1 MKDKTVFICQSCGAR
16 YPKWLGR
23 CSSCGEWNT
32 LVEEIEEEAPTVAG
46 GISYAPAEPVLYKDI
61 QDIPRQR
68 IAVGIEDVNKVL
80 GGGLVAGSLVLVGG
94 EPGIGKSTLLL
105 QVARDMAAA
114 DDPVVADNP
123 VVAAASVLYVSGEE
137 SLEQIKL
144 RGDRLGVRDGRLFL
158 LAETNLER
166 ILAQAERLAP
176 RILIVDSIQTVF
188 SNKMTSGPGTIS
200 QVREAANQIFRFA
213 KTRQIPA
220 FIVGHITKDGSLAGP
235 KSLEHIVDVVLLF
248 EGERDHS
255 HRVLRA
261 QKNRFGPVS
270 ELAVFEMTAA
280 GLQPILNPS
289 AFFLRERPRDEAGS
303 AVVCTVKGTRPFLAE
318 IQALVSST
326 LFIGNPRRMTIG
338 LDHYRTAML
347 LALVEKKAGYSFAG
361 EDIYLNVAGGMSI
374 EEPAVDLGVVMAV
387 VSSLKNMPLPQ
398 DMAFFGEVGLSG
410 EIRSVAQP
418 LVRIKEAQA
427 LGFASIMLPAGNLAG
442 LDRQDLP
449 EIECVGV
456 RTVREA
462 LQRVF

>member
-1 MKDKTVFICQSCGAR
+1 M
-16 YPKWLGR
+16 GR
-23 CSSCGEWNT
+23 CHACGEWNT
-32 LVEEIEEEAPTVAG
+32 LVEEVEEEIPS
-46 GISYAPAEPVLYKDI
+46 GISYAPTEPVLYKDI

-68 IAVGIEDVNKVL
+68 LTVGIEDFNKVL
-80 GGGLVAGSLVLVGG
+80 GGGIVSGSLVLVGG

-105 QVARDMAAA
+105 QVARDTAAA
-114 DDPVVADNP
+114 DAP
-123 VVAAASVLYVSGEE
+123 VLYVSGEE

-144 RGDRLGVRDGRLFL
+144 RGDRLGIRDGKLYL

-176 RILIVDSIQTVF
+176 KILVVDSIQTVF
-188 SNKMTSGPGTIS
+188 SSKMTSGPGTIS
-200 QVREAANQIFRFA
+200 QVREAANQIFRYA
-213 KTRQIPA
+213 KNRQVPA
-220 FIVGHITKDGSLAGP
+220 FLVGHITKDGTLAGP

-261 QKNRFGPVS
+261 MKNRFGPVS

-280 GLQPILNPS
+280 GLLPIVNPS
-289 AFFLRERPRDEAGS
+289 AFFLRERPREEAGS
-303 AVVCTVKGTRPFLAE
+303 AVVCTIKGTRPLLAE

-326 LFIGNPRRMTIG
+326 LFTGNPRRMTIG

-374 EEPAVDLGVVMAV
+374 DEPAVDLGVVMAV

-410 EIRSVAQP
+410 EIRSVGQP
-418 LVRIKEAQA
+418 LARIKEAHA
-427 LGFASIMLPAGNLAG
+427 LGFGTVLLPAGNLAG
-442 LDRQDLP
+442 LDKKDLP
-449 EIECVGV
+449 AIQCLGAK
-456 RTVREA
+456 TVREA
-462 LQRVF
+462 IDHVF

>member
-1 MKDKTVFICQSCGAR
+1 MKDKTVFICQGCGAR
-16 YPKWLGR
+16 APKWMGR

-32 LVEEIEEEAPTVAG
+32 LVEEIEEEAVTGAG
-46 GISYAPAEPVLYKDI
+46 GIIYAPAEPVLYKDI

-68 IAVGIEDVNKVL
+68 LGVGIEDLNKVL
-80 GGGLVAGSLVLVGG
+80 GGGLVAGSLVLIGG
-94 EPGIGKSTLLL
+94 EPGIGKSTLML
-105 QVARDMAAA
+105 QVAREMAA
-114 DDPVVADNP
+114 DD
-123 VVAAASVLYVSGEE
+123 ASVLYVSGEE

-144 RGDRLGVRDGRLFL
+144 RGDRLGVREGQLYF

-166 ILAQAERLAP
+166 ILAQAERLTP
-176 RILIVDSIQTVF
+176 KILVVDSIQTVF
-188 SNKMTSGPGTIS
+188 SAKLTSGPGTIS

-213 KTRQIPA
+213 KTRGIPA
-220 FIVGHITKDGSLAGP
+220 FLVGHITKDGSLAGP

-248 EGERDHS
+248 EGEKDHS

-261 QKNRFGPVS
+261 MKNRFGPVS
-270 ELAVFEMTAA
+270 ELAVFEMTAS

-303 AVVCTVKGTRPFLAE
+303 AVVCTVKGTRPLLAE

-326 LFIGNPRRMTIG
+326 LFTGNPRRMTIG

-387 VSSLKNMPLPQ
+387 VSSLKNVPLPQ

-410 EIRSVAQP
+410 EIRSVNQP
-418 LVRIKEAQA
+418 LVRIREAQA
-427 LGFASIMLPAGNLAG
+427 LGFGSIMLPAGSLAG
-442 LDRQDLP
+442 IDRKDLP
-449 EIECVGV
+449 EIECLGV
-456 RTVREA
+456 KTVREA

>member
-1 MKDKTVFICQSCGAR
+1 MKDKTVFICQGCGAR
-16 YPKWLGR
+16 SPKWMGR
-23 CSSCGEWNT
+23 CHACGEWNT
-32 LVEEIEEEAPTVAG
+32 LVEEIEEETPSG
-46 GISYAPAEPVLYKDI
+46 GLAFAPAEPVLYKDVR
-61 QDIPRQR
+61 DVPRRR
-68 IAVGIEDVNKVL
+68 IAVGIKDFNDVL
-80 GGGLVAGSLVLVGG
+80 GGGLVPGSVVLLGG

-105 QVARDMAAA
+105 QVARDLSG
-114 DDPVVADNP
+114 DE
-123 VVAAASVLYVSGEE
+123 ASVLYVSGEE

-144 RGDRLGVRDGRLFL
+144 RGDRLGVRDGKLFL

-176 RILIVDSIQTVF
+176 RILVVDSIQTVF
-188 SNKMTSGPGTIS
+188 SAKMTSGPGTIS

-213 KTRQIPA
+213 KTREIPV
-220 FIVGHITKDGSLAGP
+220 FLVGHITKEGSLAGP

-255 HRVLRA
+255 QRVLRA
-261 QKNRFGPVS
+261 MKNRFGPVS
-270 ELAVFEMTAA
+270 ELAVFEMTAE
-280 GLQPILNPS
+280 GLQPVLNPS
-289 AFFLRERPRDEAGS
+289 AFFLRERPREEAGS
-303 AVVCTVKGTRPFLAE
+303 AVVCTLKGTRPLLAE

-326 LFIGNPRRMTIG
+326 LFAANPRRMTIG

-374 EEPAVDLGVVMAV
+374 DEPAVDLGVVMAV
-387 VSSLKNMPLPQ
+387 VSSLKNMPLPA

-410 EIRSVAQP
+410 EIRSVSQP
-418 LVRIKEAQA
+418 LVRLKEAKA
-427 LGFASIMLPAGNLAG
+427 LGFASVLLPAGNLAG
-442 LDRQDLP
+442 LDRKDGP
-449 EIECVGV
+449 AIECLGA

>member
-1 MKDKTVFICQSCGAR
+1 MKDKTVFICQGCGAR
-16 YPKWLGR
+16 APKWMGR
-23 CSSCGEWNT
+23 CSACGEWNT
-32 LVEEIEEEAPTVAG
+32 LVEEIEEEAQTGAG
-46 GISYAPAEPVLYKDI
+46 GLVYAPAEPVLYKDI

-68 IAVGIEDVNKVL
+68 IAVGVEDVNKVL

-114 DDPVVADNP
+114 DNP
-123 VVAAASVLYVSGEE
+123 VVSDAPVLYVSGEE

-166 ILAQAERLAP
+166 ILAQAERLSPA
-176 RILIVDSIQTVF
+176 ILVIDSIQTVF
-188 SNKMTSGPGTIS
+188 SSKLTSGPGTIS
-200 QVREAANQIFRFA
+200 QVREAANQIFRYA
-213 KTRQIPA
+213 KSRQVPA

-261 QKNRFGPVS
+261 MKNRFGPVS

-280 GLQPILNPS
+280 GLQPIPNPS
-289 AFFLRERPRDEAGS
+289 AFFLRERPGGEAGS
-303 AVVCTVKGTRPFLAE
+303 AVVCTVKGTRPLLAE

-326 LFIGNPRRMTIG
+326 LFTGNPRRMTIG

-347 LALVEKKAGYSFAG
+347 LALVEKKAGYGFAG
-361 EDIYLNVAGGMSI
+361 EDIYLNVAGGISI
-374 EEPAVDLGVVMAV
+374 DEPAVDLGVVMAV
-387 VSSLKNMPLPQ
+387 VSSLKNMPLPG
-398 DMAFFGEVGLSG
+398 DMAFFGEVGLAG
-410 EIRSVAQP
+410 EIRSVGQP

-427 LGFASIMLPAGNLAG
+427 LGFGTVVVPAGNLAAI
-442 LDRQDLP
+442 DPKDLP
-449 EIECVGV
+449 AIECWGV
-456 RTVREA
+456 KTVREA

>member
-16 YPKWLGR
+16 YPKWMGR
-23 CSSCGEWNT
+23 CSACGEWNT
-32 LVEEIEEEAPTVAG
+32 LVEEIEEEAQTGAG
-46 GISYAPAEPVLYKDI
+46 GVSYAPAEPVLYKDI

-68 IAVGIEDVNKVL
+68 IAVGIEDLNKVL
-80 GGGLVAGSLVLVGG
+80 GGGLVAGSLVLIGG
-94 EPGIGKSTLLL
+94 EPGIGKSTLML

-114 DDPVVADNP
+114 DAP
-123 VVAAASVLYVSGEE
+123 VLYVSGEE

-144 RGDRLGVRDGRLFL
+144 RGDRLGVRDGRLYL

-176 RILIVDSIQTVF
+176 KILVVDSIQTVF
-188 SNKMTSGPGTIS
+188 SSKMTSGPGTIS

-220 FIVGHITKDGSLAGP
+220 FLVGHITKDGSLAGP
-235 KSLEHIVDVVLLF
+235 KTLEHIVDVVLLF

-261 QKNRFGPVS
+261 MKNRFGPVS

-280 GLQPILNPS
+280 GLQAILNPS
-289 AFFLRERPRDEAGS
+289 AFFLRERPKDEAGS
-303 AVVCTVKGTRPFLAE
+303 AVVCTLKGTRPLLAE

-326 LFIGNPRRMTIG
+326 LFTGNPRRMTIG

-361 EDIYLNVAGGMSI
+361 EDIYINVAGGMSI
-374 EEPAVDLGVVMAV
+374 DEPAVDLGVVMAV
-387 VSSLKNMPLPQ
+387 VSSLKNMPLPK

-410 EIRSVAQP
+410 EIRSVGQP
-418 LVRIKEAQA
+418 LVRLREAQA
-427 LGFASIMLPAGNLAG
+427 LGFGTVLLPAGNLASM
-442 LDRQDLP
+442 DKKDLP
-449 EIECVGV
+449 DIESWGV
-456 RTVREA
+456 KTVREA
-462 LQRVF
+462 LARVF